1 MKEKSIMK
9 KVNSTLKTKMIAIAM
24 AALTTA
30 SAGAM
35 TATPVFAAEY
45 SSDVIPAME
54 QLVMEEHEE
63 DFEEIVL
70 PTVHTVDGDES
81 KSFDKMM
88 DEFMQK
94 SVESLFELGKSKL
107 GEKLPDLSEKIF
119 DVIPVANYLNKV
131 GVGQKVGSLIANA
144 LGIAPDDTQPSMKE
158 ISKQIREI
166 SNDIEKAKT
175 AINDHADDNLAREL
189 KAIENIQAVNDYKV
203 GMQQLANAFDDAQT
217 KLQEVQNAPEQ
228 DQLVQM
234 ASLCGSSKYWTVEGT
249 LLCSLTKVG
258 SFISGNKNFISDK
271 NFYEALYQL
280 AVDHGAVFS
289 GQAKTEVETYVT
301 NTLETY
307 MATYAIA
314 VASLDAQQ
322 TLREIKDSDHYEE
335 FLASL
340 SPTMK
345 QTCKDIVS
353 NQYDITSKK
362 KVLGRL
368 LIDADGNGNTL
379 TVLGQ
384 YQNFIDKSNGIFIT
398 RSGQLTKEYKDIV
411 LSSAAITCE
420 NVAIETTS
428 NAPYVNLKASNDLT
442 MNDEKLAILIKYAK
456 DREITIAQALKDAQ
470 FDIPANTKYI
480 LAGTK
485 VYSQECN
492 FGGTYETAYCDI
504 IFSVEAYDIYSTGY
518 DKVRVP
524 IRSIQS
530 VINGNRRHFNTNY
543 VRTVNFLCFNEK
555 TDGSSVFGK
564 VTDGGYSMSTGT
576 YTMDADMTI
585 TSAVRIP
592 SGADVTIDLNGH
604 KLVRNDTSADGGPVF
619 IAAAGAKL
627 TVIDSSNGNGSIT
640 GYNASKGGAVSVS
653 VNASCTL
660 KGIRI
665 VNSASLEGGAIRN
678 EGKLTVIDCVF
689 SNIGSTNKG
698 GVIANFG
705 TAKVTGTKFTGC
717 KAGNAGGVIYN
728 AGSFE
733 AENCEFTKNQA
744 LDGGVIFNYTS
755 GTVTLNN
762 VVISENKTTQY
773 GGGAVTN
780 YGTLTV
786 KNFNINNNTAA
797 SNGGAIWTNNYAYL
811 ENGSMESNTANA
823 DGGAVTVAD
832 GLLELHEAVLSS
844 NTAKGHGG
852 AIRNKADKGTV
863 KAYNTIF
870 EYNSANGDGGAA
882 SIRGINEFHNCVFSD
897 NKSGNKG
904 GALDLASSS
913 NTKLYGC
920 SIYDNTA
927 PKGSAV
933 RYDNSAKYYLYDG
946 TYIEGSIY

>member
-30 SAGAM
+30 SVSAM
-35 TATPVFAAEY
+35 AAAPVFAAEY
-45 SSDVIPAME
+45 SSDVIPVME
-54 QLVMEEHEE
+54 QLAMEEHEE

-70 PTVHTVDGDES
+70 PTEHTADGDES
-81 KSFDKMM
+81 KSFDKIM

-166 SNDIEKAKT
+166 SDDIEKAKT

-307 MATYAIA
+307 MAAYAIA
-314 VASLDAQQ
+314 AASLDAQQ
-322 TLREIKDSDHYEE
+322 TLREIKDSEHYEE
-335 FLASL
+335 FLSSL

-353 NQYDITSKK
+353 NRYDITSKK

-492 FGGTYETAYCDI
+492 YGGTYETAYCDI

-698 GVIANFG
+698 GVI
-705 TAKVTGTKFTGC
+705 
-717 KAGNAGGVIYN
+717 
-728 AGSFE
+728 
-733 AENCEFTKNQA
+733 
-744 LDGGVIFNYTS
+744 FNYTS
-755 GTVTLNN
+755 GNVTLNN

-780 YGTLTV
+780 YGRLTV